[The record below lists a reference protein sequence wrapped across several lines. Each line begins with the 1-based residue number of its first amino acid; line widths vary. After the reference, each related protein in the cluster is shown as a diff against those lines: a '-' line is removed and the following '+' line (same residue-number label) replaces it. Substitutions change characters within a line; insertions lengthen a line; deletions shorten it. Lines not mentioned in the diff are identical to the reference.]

1 MGDLTL
7 KCAQRIEGVVERKTK
22 KRELET
28 EMERITYKLCLL
40 NKSLAQRINAKTCYD
55 KTLEEMEEKYANLV
69 KDSAELLKYI
79 REEFGDLESML
90 NKKTSTDEGPT
101 GGYVVDTQASGERG
115 KTCKCKPLREKLIP
129 DRYIEKD
136 ESELRVQAHEEE
148 VAKFEFD
155 LIAEQPMEKTIK
167 STESPLKGMFEGDV
181 TSYDEVMEN
190 DDSPKSI
197 DDVRRS
203 SSSKNHSR
211 RATAEGSTF
220 TYTATSYAQDP

>member
-1 MGDLTL
+1 MRAILGILIGHRSTKSAYDPL
-7 KCAQRIEGVVERKTK
+7 ERS
-22 KRELET
+22 RRGYLPLLRLET

-136 ESELRVQAHEEE
+136 
-148 VAKFEFD
+148 
-155 LIAEQPMEKTIK
+155 P
-167 STESPLKGMFEGDV
+167 
-181 TSYDEVMEN
+181 
-190 DDSPKSI
+190 DDY
-197 DDVRRS
+197 
-203 SSSKNHSR
+203 
-211 RATAEGSTF
+211 RALEPDF
-220 TYTATSYAQDP
+220 TNLLE